1 MRCCRRSTSNSLSS
15 PAVSRSRTFFR
26 NQSASKA
33 IPEPD
38 NAAESPSAL
47 CPLRKMPLLISSLM
61 PSRTEMSVFRF
72 WPVRWACMHRTPLS
86 NARFTA
92 VRKCGGSQIIGVH
105 DNYYIVGYSVNGI
118 HCHCQCF
125 GFGAV
130 FIVGYQQSDRQG
142 TQELVGGRLHL
153 VGDNDDIK
161 HFFRIFLSQETA
173 YGRDDYPVFF
183 ISREEYDENVV
194 GCGLPEIQGPGRTW
208 KQWRI
213 ATDNIRKSA
222 KKYKKESSRR

>member
-1 MRCCRRSTSNSLSS
+1 MS
-15 PAVSRSRTFFR
+15 
-26 NQSASKA
+26 
-33 IPEPD
+33 
-38 NAAESPSAL
+38 AAEDAIINFFADAIQNRNVSIQILAG
-47 CPLRKMPLLISSLM
+47 
-61 PSRTEMSVFRF
+61 SVGLYA
-72 WPVRWACMHRTPLS
+72 PH
-86 NARFTA
+86 TA
-92 VRKCGGSQIIGVH
+92 VECTVYRCQEVRGSQIIGVH

-183 ISREEYDENVV
+183 ISREEYDE
-194 GCGLPEIQGPGRTW
+194 T
-208 KQWRI
+208 
-213 ATDNIRKSA
+213 S
-222 KKYKKESSRR
+222 